1 MGLRS
6 VFSRRTTTDALRR
19 MRAVLGVI
27 DDDLAEVATQLA
39 APIPDATLSDAEWL
53 RAEAARRAVERDL
66 RELEAEA
73 AVVAVQLG
81 DWRAKAALAAQR
93 GDVPLAEQARVRVAD
108 AEQIYQSYTQEIGA
122 VRAFLQEWAARV
134 RRGDS

>member
-19 MRAVLGVI
+19 MRALLGVI
-27 DDDLAEVATQLA
+27 DDDLAEIATQLA

-81 DWRAKAALAAQR
+81 DWRAKAAFSAQR

-108 AEQIYQSYTQEIGA
+108 AEQVYQSYTQEIGA